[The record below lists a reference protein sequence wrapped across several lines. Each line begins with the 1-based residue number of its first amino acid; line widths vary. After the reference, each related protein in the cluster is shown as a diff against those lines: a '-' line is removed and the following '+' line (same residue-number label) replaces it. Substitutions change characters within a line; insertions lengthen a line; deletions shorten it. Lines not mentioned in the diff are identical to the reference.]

1 MKAEFKYPIGTKF
14 IPRCQ
19 SKFKTVY
26 TVIDHLTTTN
36 SSGEVVERVY
46 LCEHSFLGEIV
57 RCKEVETTI
66 AMGLAE
72 FGEVA

>member
-1 MKAEFKYPIGTKF
+1 MKAEFKFPIGTKF
-14 IPRCQ
+14 IPRSERK
-19 SKFKTVY
+19 SKRPY
-26 TVIDHLTTTN
+26 TVVDHLTTTN
-36 SSGEVVERVY
+36 SSGEVVDRIY